1 MTDQSRNSLEEK
13 LKTAA
18 RTVEPKKEFSEAL
31 WHQLSQKQDK
41 NNILLSRQRKNIQW
55 LRFSTAALILIAL
68 TVAAIGPQKVV
79 KAFASLIGYLPGSGF
94 VENDTSTLYL
104 SEPVSVEQDG
114 ITLTVEQVVADS
126 QNVVVTYEFKNL
138 PQGDS
143 TCIYDNNEL
152 QLPDGKVRL
161 PIDGGI
167 SGTQAHIYYQSLPVG
182 VTNFT
187 LMVSQNSE
195 NSSCTTPKSWNVDLK
210 LGALPAGSTLAPVV
224 NGQELQVSA
233 QLPAP
238 SEGADPAQVD
248 EVSFSVDNVAETTDT
263 YVIAGHVTGSDPTW
277 RDVSVDFSSIKVWDA
292 NGTEI
297 TVLPDDEQSSN
308 GAFSFAIS
316 KQSYA
321 VPLTIQFQ
329 KVFISAGFDNQDAF
343 TFDAGAQPELG
354 QTWKVNQSFV
364 LLGHPVTIESIS
376 AAHDDSAST
385 DPRMVTGYSILLRT
399 DSEIN
404 GLDFRCAQTGGFYG
418 STLQNP
424 DGSQTI
430 QLTYPDGLPTGKI
443 NYQVVNMQYT
453 LNGGWK
459 LQMQLPQSAR

>member
-1 MTDQSRNSLEEK
+1 MTDQSSHSLEEK
-13 LKTAA
+13 IKSAA
-18 RTVEPKKEFSEAL
+18 SMVEPKKEFSDAL
-31 WHQLSQKQDK
+31 WHQLSQKEDFNK
-41 NNILLSRQRKNIQW
+41 IVLSRRQGNFQK
-55 LRFSTAALILIAL
+55 LRFAAAAMILIAL
-68 TVAAIGPQKVV
+68 TVVAIGPQKVV

-104 SEPVSVEQDG
+104 SEPVSVQQDG

-161 PIDGGI
+161 PVDGGI
-167 SGTQAHIYYQSLPVG
+167 SGTQAHIYYQSLPAG
-182 VTNFT
+182 VTSFS

-195 NSSCTTPKSWNVDLK
+195 NSSCTTPKSWNVALK

-224 NGQELQVSA
+224 NGQDLQVSA
-233 QLPAP
+233 QTPAP

-248 EVSFSVDNVAETTDT
+248 KVSFSVDNVAETTDT
-263 YVIAGHVTGSDPTW
+263 YVIAGHVTGSDPAW
-277 RDVSVDFSSIKVWDA
+277 KDVSVDFSSIKVWDA
-292 NGTEI
+292 TGKEI

-308 GAFSFAIS
+308 GAFSFAIA

-329 KVFISAGFDNQDAF
+329 SVFISAGLDNQNAF
-343 TFDAGAQPELG
+343 SFDAGTQPELG

-364 LLGHPVTIESIS
+364 VLGHPVTIESIS

-399 DSEIN
+399 DSEVH

-424 DGSQTI
+424 EGSQTV

-453 LNGGWK
+453 LSGGWK